1 MMRTRLKHLLIK
13 SGILSFLCLFLI
25 APDLSAQ
32 SEFTFQRDEP
42 PTMQMM
48 LDAREVF
55 RYEVTY
61 GWFTLGWI
69 EVKLLPDTTYEGQE
83 VYHLQTMMESNSKN
97 ILIGEKLVSYE
108 NLFQFNEKWP
118 YSFIFWR
125 NDFHDDEPNSVRIVF
140 DRDSSKVRFYE
151 HGEFMESLDLVEPA
165 SGGDTIFYYS
175 RMFAGEETPYEL
187 PVYIENELGY
197 VRSQSSKETDM
208 REYEAFDE
216 PVETY
221 LSNGHAD
228 IDGPFGF
235 RGNFK
240 SWFSTSDLR
249 VPLEAHV
256 KVIFGNVKVKLIS
269 YSREGGN
276 N

>member
-1 MMRTRLKHLLIK
+1 
-13 SGILSFLCLFLI
+13 
-25 APDLSAQ
+25 
-32 SEFTFQRDEP
+32 
-42 PTMQMM
+42 MQMM
-48 LDAREVF
+48 IDAREVF

-69 EVKLLPDTTYEGQE
+69 EVQLLSDTTYQDKQ
-83 VYHLQTMMESNSKN
+83 VYHLQTVMEANSSN
-97 ILIGEKLVSYE
+97 ILIGKNLVHYE

-118 YSFIFWR
+118 YSFVFWR
-125 NDFHDDEPNSVRIVF
+125 QDLHDNEPNRARIVF

-151 HGEFMESLDLVEPA
+151 RGELTESLDLVEPA
-165 SGGDTIFYYS
+165 SGGDIIFYYS
-175 RMFAGEETPYEL
+175 RMFAGIEEPYKL

-197 VRSQSSKETDM
+197 VTSQSSPETEM
-208 REYEAFDE
+208 REYEAFSE
-216 PVETY
+216 PTETY
-221 LSNGHAD
+221 KSEGHAD

-235 RGNFK
+235 RGNFS

-269 YSREGGN
+269 YKREGGRY
-276 N
+276 